1 MVLEFFSF
9 SIEKVLK
16 KYEKCFL
23 KMREG
28 PCEPDVIDLQ
38 ICMRSVYS
46 SPCSFKFFICR
57 WTSTSTTSNRPVW
70 RPTRCL
76 LFRKGH
82 AQLSNAPACE

>member
-57 WTSTSTTSNRPVW
+57 
-70 RPTRCL
+70 
-76 LFRKGH
+76 
-82 AQLSNAPACE
+82 